1 MVKLYTGSKKVKKIN
16 KIKKKILF
24 KSVLFKL
31 KKLEV

>member
-24 KSVLFKL
+24 KSVLFK
-31 KKLEV
+31 KNRTF